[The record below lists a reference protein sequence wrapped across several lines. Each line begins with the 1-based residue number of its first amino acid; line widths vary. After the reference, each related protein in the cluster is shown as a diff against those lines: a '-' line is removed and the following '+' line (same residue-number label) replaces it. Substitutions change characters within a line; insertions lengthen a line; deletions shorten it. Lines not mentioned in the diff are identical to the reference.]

1 MFSVIKSLAKHS
13 VIYGLGDLLSKSIGF
28 ILIPVYTHYLSTEEY
43 GTLELLDLTSY
54 IIGLLLA
61 MGIAQSVVRYYYEY
75 EDQKRKNQVISVAM
89 LTIWAVCLFV
99 LFVLFYFSDRI
110 STLVF
115 NAPDYSHLFNIIF
128 ITMVINL
135 SNEIPTTL
143 LRIQQRSVFF
153 VVISLARLVLN
164 LTLNIV
170 FIVHYGLGVLGILY
184 GGLIASAV
192 TGVFLTVYTLRQTGL
207 AYSLDIAKAMLK
219 YGFPLVGSW
228 LGMFVLNFGD
238 RFLLQRLATLSD
250 VGIYSLAYK
259 FGMLP
264 NVLILAPFSR
274 IWAPKQFEIV
284 KEPDALP
291 TYGLVFTYFIYI
303 QLFVGLGILVLIRDI
318 LIIIA
323 DPEYH
328 SAYQYVILIL
338 ISYIFYGA
346 YSFTQF
352 GILLKK
358 KTKYLGI
365 TALIGA
371 VLNIVLNL
379 LLIPPFKIW
388 GAAIATICSF
398 AFLLICVFPI
408 AQHFYRIP
416 YELGRLVKMVLT
428 AAGLYVIA
436 LYINPTNI
444 YSSITVKFVI
454 ALCFPVVLYL
464 IGFYHR
470 EEREKARELKARVCN
485 ILKRKPKPPASER

>member
-75 EDQKRKNQVISVAM
+75 EDKKQKNGVISVAM
-89 LTIWAVCLFV
+89 LTIWAVSIVV
-99 LFVLFYFSDRI
+99 LFVLFYFSGNI
-110 STLVF
+110 SNIVF
-115 NAPDYSHLFNIIF
+115 KSPDYSHLFNIIF

-153 VVISLARLVLN
+153 VLISLGRLALN
-164 LTLNIV
+164 LTLNIL
-170 FIVHYGLGVLGILY
+170 FIVHYGLGVEGILY
-184 GGLIASAV
+184 GGLISSAIA
-192 TGVFLTVYTLRQTGL
+192 GVFLTIYTLRQTGIS
-207 AYSLDIAKAMLK
+207 YSTDIAFSMLK
-219 YGFPLVGSW
+219 YGLPLVGSW
-228 LGMFVLNFGD
+228 FGMFVLNFGD
-238 RFLLQRLATLSD
+238 RFLLQRLTSLSD

-264 NVLILAPFSR
+264 NLLVLAPFQR

-284 KEPDALP
+284 REPDAKP
-291 TYGLVFTYFIYI
+291 TYGLVFTYFIFV
-303 QLFVGLGILVLIRDI
+303 QLFIGLGVLVLIRDVI
-318 LIIIA
+318 FIIA
-323 DPEYH
+323 DTEYY
-328 SAYQYVILIL
+328 SAYQYVPLIL

-358 KTKYLGI
+358 KTRYLGI

-371 VLNIVLNL
+371 ALNIGLNL
-379 LLIPPFKIW
+379 LLIPRLKIW

-398 AFLLICVFPI
+398 AFLFISIFPI
-408 AQHFYRIP
+408 AQRLYQIP
-416 YELGRLVKMVLT
+416 YEYKRLAKMIVT
-428 AAGLYVIA
+428 AAGLYLIA
-436 LYINPTNI
+436 YYINP
-444 YSSITVKFVI
+444 SDI
-454 ALCFPVVLYL
+454 ALSLTIKFFIALTYPLVLYF
-464 IGFYHR
+464 IGFYSTA
-470 EEREKARELKARVCN
+470 ERDKTRELAGRV
-485 ILKRKPKPPASER
+485 LKVLTRKGNDRP